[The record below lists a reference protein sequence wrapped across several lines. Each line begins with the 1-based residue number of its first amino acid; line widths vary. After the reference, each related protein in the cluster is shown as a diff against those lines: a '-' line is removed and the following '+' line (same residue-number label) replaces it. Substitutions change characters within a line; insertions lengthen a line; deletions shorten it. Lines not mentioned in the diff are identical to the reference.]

1 MDYRHETPKYIYSE
15 CCIMFYDCYMF
26 YDWLM
31 SVSQHSWSICCV
43 RVTLVSLT
51 LMVHVPW

>member
-15 CCIMFYDCYMF
+15 CCIVFYDCYMF